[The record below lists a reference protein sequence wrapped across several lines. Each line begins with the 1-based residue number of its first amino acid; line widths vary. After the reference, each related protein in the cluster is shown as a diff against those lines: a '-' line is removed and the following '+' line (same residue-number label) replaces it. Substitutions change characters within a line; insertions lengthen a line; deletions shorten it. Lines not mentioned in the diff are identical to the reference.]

1 MSEPKYFWLND
12 PLASGADE
20 APKAPG
26 TRPFWEAD
34 PLASAAP
41 EKPGV
46 LATAA
51 RSAVQGAT
59 FGLADESYGLT
70 QGIKGLLSGEGFSAG
85 YDRGVSEFR
94 AKDKAGREA
103 NPVTGVLAEVAG
115 GMGTGLGAMRAGATL
130 MRSGMGLPQA
140 MAASAAEGAGYGAL
154 HGAGNAE
161 GGLQGRALE
170 AGKGALTG
178 AAVGAAVPVIARG
191 VGAGV
196 NALRSPASVPAER
209 QAMVNTLRA
218 EGVPIT
224 AGQATG
230 SKPLLY
236 AESILGDAPGAGGR
250 SSAVMTG
257 QGDAF
262 TAAATRRFGGTGLA
276 TPDNM
281 ASNYNRISQ
290 SFRDLSARNTLVAD
304 PQLGAD
310 INQALQTYGRKLPS
324 EQRALVG
331 NEAVEIIQRLQQG
344 GGRMPGL
351 DYQTIRSDLS
361 QRASDA
367 SDRGFGR
374 ALRGLRDAL
383 DDAMD
388 RSVNPRDAGAW
399 SETRRQYGNW
409 KDVAKAAGGAGENS
423 AHGRISPQALRTAV
437 ASGRNKEAYVRGQGD
452 FADLIRAGNGLMTP
466 LPNSGTA
473 QRVTVGSGITGLAG
487 ALAGNGHLGS
497 AALSA
502 IGPGVAGRA
511 LLSDTMQA
519 YLSRP
524 ELGPATRRAIEAR
537 LRAITQGGSQTQ
549 SQRLNSPRD

>member
-1 MSEPKYFWLND
+1 M
-12 PLASGADE
+12 AS
-20 APKAPG
+20 
-26 TRPFWEAD
+26 PFWEAD
-34 PLASAAP
+34 PVIGDKAAP
-41 EKPGV
+41 SPAKGDSYFWSKDEIVKPTEKPGV
-46 LATAA
+46 LETAA
-51 RSAVQGAT
+51 RSAVQGLT

-70 QGIKGLLSGEGFSAG
+70 QGIRGLLSGEGFSKG
-85 YDRGVSEFR
+85 YERGVNEFR
-94 AKDKAGREA
+94 SNDKAGREA

-130 MRSGMGLPQA
+130 MRGGMGLPQA
-140 MAASAAEGAGYGAL
+140 MAASSAEGAGYGAL

-161 GGLQGRALE
+161 GGLQDRALE

-209 QAMVNTLRA
+209 QAMVNTLRT

-250 SSAVMTG
+250 SSTIMTG

-262 TAAATRRFGGTGLA
+262 TSAALRRAGGDGLA

-281 ASNYNRISQ
+281 AANYQRLSTQFN
-290 SFRDLSARNTLVAD
+290 DLSARNTLRAD
-304 PQLGAD
+304 PELGND

-331 NEAVEIIQRLQQG
+331 NEAVEIVQRLQQG
-344 GGRMPGL
+344 GGRMSGQ

-361 QRASDA
+361 QRAADS

-388 RSVNPRDAGAW
+388 RSIAPEDAGLWA
-399 SETRRQYGNW
+399 ETRRQYGNW
-409 KDVAKAAGGAGENS
+409 KDLAKAAGGAGENN
-423 AHGRISPQALRTAV
+423 AHGRISPQALRSAV
-437 ASGRNKEAYVRGQGD
+437 ASGRNKEAYVRGEGD
-452 FADLIRAGNGLMTP
+452 FADLVRAGNGLMTP

-502 IGPGVAGRA
+502 IGPGIAGRA